1 MIDAFWTRWRVR
13 RLCKAD
19 QALAGKWLDDYAGW
33 LYRRAWY
40 CTGQNEPQAHQILS
54 QTLAAAAGQIADYPG
69 SSVSMSEWL
78 LGFYLA
84 TEGVQKTDFSWLQD
98 SAVQAIV
105 RTITTQSIPE
115 DAKAREKLL
124 QACQCALALLGRDDQ
139 EILISRYLR
148 METPAQMAAAYG
160 LDSSQMQELLYRAR
174 HAFRRTL
181 ESLTGAVS
189 NEINRAAQDS
199 MEVLEANLENLF
211 QSLGTAPRID
221 PDQMNTIRETVL
233 EILSKN
239 RPGSVFLQLSWKKL
253 LIAVFIAVMLLI
265 GAVFWQSDAESQ
277 APNPEPIG
285 AAVQKTTSS
294 ENKNAPTSAEMGQ
307 QMKLAFELGE
317 NKDVEGLIRIL
328 QTGSYPAQLIAARYL
343 GQCADKSAINAL
355 DQAAQKWYAH
365 ETNETNPFIEAIKA
379 IENRAKVRQRLEAE
393 LEKIKAQQTR
403 EKSAEQQEDPSTP
416 ETAEPNQSGT
426 ELNKAEA
433 IPAVTEIPIPIFQQ
447 PDQIV
452 PEDLTPVQAMPATDP
467 NRVIPQEQGDE
478 AEPGIS
484 LPVSDPNRM
493 NDELVL

>member
-13 RLCKAD
+13 RLYKAD

-40 CTGQNEPQAHQILS
+40 CTGQNELQAHRILSQILS
-54 QTLAAAAGQIADYPG
+54 AAAGRLVDYL
-69 SSVSMSEWL
+69 SLSVPMSEWL
-78 LGFYLA
+78 LGFYLT

-105 RTITTQSIPE
+105 RTITTQSIPD

-160 LDSSQMQELLYRAR
+160 MDSSQMQELLYRAR

-221 PDQMNTIRETVL
+221 ADQMNTIRATVL

-239 RPGSVFLQLSWKKL
+239 RPGSMFWQSAWKKL
-253 LIAVFIAVMLLI
+253 LIAAFLAVMLLI
-265 GAVFWQSDAESQ
+265 LVVFWWPDAQTQ
-277 APNPEPIG
+277 APTPGPT
-285 AAVQKTTSS
+285 AAAAQKTTSS
-294 ENKNAPTSAEMGQ
+294 ENKNAPTPAEMGQ

-317 NKDVEGLIRIL
+317 NKDVAGLIRIL
-328 QTGSYPAQLIAARYL
+328 QTGSYPAQLIAAKYL

-393 LEKIKAQQTR
+393 LEKIKAQQTK
-403 EKSAEQQEDPSTP
+403 EKSAEQQEDSSLP
-416 ETAEPNQSGT
+416 ETAESNRSGT
-426 ELNKAEA
+426 EPNQAEA
-433 IPAVTEIPIPIFQQ
+433 VPAVTEILTPIFQQ
-447 PDQIV
+447 PDLIV
-452 PEDLTPVQAMPATDP
+452 PEDLTPVHAIPATDP
-467 NRVIPQEQGDE
+467 NRLIPQEQQNE
-478 AEPGIS
+478 VEPGIS
-484 LPVSDPNRM
+484 LPVSDPNLM